1 MQTLNKN
8 RFSMII
14 STLLVLVI
22 ALMAFMSYSFSFKHN
37 TDLYNSAQSK
47 KVERKLQAYISVA
60 TDTMVKKPM
69 QYMEE
74 TISGYIGKST
84 PIHYDNKEVNLSNK
98 DKVDFYTIIFVASI
112 VLLLL
117 TYFISPKDIF
127 IFSILTVSIIAWIV
141 GVFTPIMTVE
151 VGKDLPLLGQTVF
164 LFESKGIWSSIE
176 KLWILEDYIVSIL
189 IVVFSLLIPIIK
201 TISLY
206 ISVLLKR
213 NIKFIELIG
222 KWSMADVF
230 VMSIL
235 LASMSLNTDEMTD
248 AKIHV
253 AIYFFFIYVV
263 LSMLASVVVKKSY
276 LESKSS

>member
-8 RFSMII
+8 RFSIVI
-14 STLLVLVI
+14 STLLVLII

-47 KVERKLQAYISVA
+47 KVERKLQAYISGA

>member
-8 RFSMII
+8 RFSIVI
-14 STLLVLVI
+14 STLLVLII

-47 KVERKLQAYISVA
+47 KVERKLQAYISGA

-127 IFSILTVSIIAWIV
+127 
-141 GVFTPIMTVE
+141 
-151 VGKDLPLLGQTVF
+151 GQQ
-164 LFESKGIWSSIE
+164 
-176 KLWILEDYIVSIL
+176 
-189 IVVFSLLIPIIK
+189 
-201 TISLY
+201 
-206 ISVLLKR
+206 
-213 NIKFIELIG
+213 
-222 KWSMADVF
+222 
-230 VMSIL
+230 
-235 LASMSLNTDEMTD
+235 
-248 AKIHV
+248 
-253 AIYFFFIYVV
+253 
-263 LSMLASVVVKKSY
+263 
-276 LESKSS
+276 

>member
-1 MQTLNKN
+1 
-8 RFSMII
+8 
-14 STLLVLVI
+14 
-22 ALMAFMSYSFSFKHN
+22 
-37 TDLYNSAQSK
+37 
-47 KVERKLQAYISVA
+47 
-60 TDTMVKKPM
+60 
-69 QYMEE
+69 
-74 TISGYIGKST
+74 
-84 PIHYDNKEVNLSNK
+84 
-98 DKVDFYTIIFVASI
+98 
-112 VLLLL
+112 
-117 TYFISPKDIF
+117 
-127 IFSILTVSIIAWIV
+127 
-141 GVFTPIMTVE
+141 MTVE